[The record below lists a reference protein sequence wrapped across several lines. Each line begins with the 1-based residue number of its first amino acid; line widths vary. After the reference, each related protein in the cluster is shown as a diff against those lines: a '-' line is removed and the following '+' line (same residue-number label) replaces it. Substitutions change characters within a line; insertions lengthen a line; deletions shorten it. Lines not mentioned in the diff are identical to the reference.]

1 MKHEGIEKLAEI
13 IHEFFLEPENK
24 KAFEEWK
31 KLAVL
36 HKGGDLH
43 DKTVQTSS

>member
-31 KLAVL
+31 KERNRLNV
-36 HKGGDLH
+36 KGC
-43 DKTVQTSS
+43 